1 MNLFYH
7 EVNWQ
12 HFQDC
17 AICCMFYPYD
27 YKQLAGALSAMT
39 GHEYEAQDILDVGE
53 RAQQL
58 CRLFNNREG
67 FTEKDDRLPKRVMQA
82 FKSGPLEGVEITEE
96 ALHDRSPDLVRPD
109 GLDARRRADQ
119 RAARS
124 ARFDGAAGNEVEPEL
139 TTKTRRHKGHQE
151 RRLHR
156 ALRVLVP
163 LW

>member
-1 MNLFYH
+1 MPSTKLSDEKMNLFYH

-27 YKQLAGALSAMT
+27 YNKLAGALSAMT
-39 GHEYEAQDILDVGE
+39 GHEYGAQDILDVGE

-82 FKSGPLEGVEITEE
+82 FKSGPLEGVEITDE
-96 ALHDRSPDLVRPD
+96 ALHTARQTWY
-109 GLDARRRADQ
+109 GLMGWTPEGVPTKERLDQ
-119 RAARS
+119 L
-124 ARFDGAAGNEVEPEL
+124 GLTEL
-139 TTKTRRHKGHQE
+139 LETK
-151 RRLHR
+151 
-156 ALRVLVP
+156 
-163 LW
+163 